1 MLGKAKKHKPRQNR
15 YKKTKTPQRKSGP
28 GLMRRLAVVLKLGGL
43 MAVLLALSAVF
54 MLAYAAVTQSDYF
67 RTESIV
73 VEGLSRL
80 SRQTVIA
87 RAGLEP
93 GDNLLAINLHL
104 VRKRLL
110 SHPWIADAQ
119 VSREIPETLSIYIK
133 EHKPL
138 AVVDMGRRFLLNTR
152 GRIFKELG
160 DEEILRLPVIKG
172 IHYSDISLGEDDLS
186 PVMQSIMQVLDLVRS
201 PESVFGP
208 TQVGC
213 LEYDHELGITLISR
227 EHGREHG
234 REHQRAYRLGFEP
247 FKTKFSRLAE
257 LVPRLNKEK
266 QWRRYKAV
274 DVNNPDRIV
283 VQLGSTRTPKGD
295 A

>member
-1 MLGKAKKHKPRQNR
+1 MLGKAKKHKTRQNR
-15 YKKTKTPQRKSGP
+15 YKKAKAPQRKSGP
-28 GLMRRLAVVLKLGGL
+28 GLIHRLAVVLKLGGL

-67 RTESIV
+67 RTETIV

-110 SHPWIADAQ
+110 SHPWIAQAQ
-119 VSREIPETLSIYIK
+119 VSREIPETLSISIK
-133 EHKPL
+133 EHQPL
-138 AVVDMGRRFLLNTR
+138 AVVDMGRRFLLNTQ

-160 DEEILRLPVIKG
+160 DEEFSRLPVIKG
-172 IHYSDISLGEDDLS
+172 IHYTDISLGEDDLS
-186 PVMQSIMQVLDLVRS
+186 PVMQSVMQVLDLVGS
-201 PESVFGP
+201 PESVFGA
-208 TQVGC
+208 TRIGC

-227 EHGREHG
+227 EHR
-234 REHQRAYRLGFEP
+234 RAYRLGFEP

-257 LVPRLNKEK
+257 LVPRLNKDR

-283 VQLGSTRTPKGD
+283 VQLGSTRNPKGD